1 MANRIA
7 TTWASAIQYMR
18 NSRICRL
25 DAIATTSEAGRLVPE
40 PPPSAD
46 VCAASSRN
54 TSAITQVPMAK

>member
-1 MANRIA
+1 
-7 TTWASAIQYMR
+7 MR

-25 DAIATTSEAGRLVPE
+25 DAIEMTSEAGRLVPE
-40 PPPSAD
+40 PPPSTD